1 MRILGVAPATLA
13 LAMLA
18 LPAAAQDAD
27 RSVAGGGIAVAGWK
41 GKVDA
46 RAAGQ
51 GKSVKD
57 SRFASGKD
65 GKMELKI
72 GPAAVYWSDANR
84 AAGSYEVKATFT
96 ENAHKP
102 NHPHS
107 YGVFIGG
114 NDLDTA
120 DQSFAYCIAYANGT
134 YSVKYFHGANVVTVA
149 DRVASAAIN
158 KANDAGTA
166 TNEIGW
172 RVQGGKASCV
182 INGTEVGSWDAA
194 QLVGADKLKSLDGT
208 YGVRVSHNL
217 DLTMTPLTMK
227 KL

>member
-1 MRILGVAPATLA
+1 MRITSAAVAL
-13 LAMLA
+13 LIA
-18 LPAAAQDAD
+18 LPTVAAAQDAD
-27 RSVAGGGIAVAGWK
+27 RSVAGGGISVAGWK
-41 GKVDA
+41 GKIDA
-46 RAAGQ
+46 GAMAQ
-51 GKSVKD
+51 GKTVND
-57 SRFASGKD
+57 SKFSMNAGKLD
-65 GKMELKI
+65 LKI
-72 GPAAVYWSDANR
+72 GPAAIYWSDANR
-84 AAGSYEVKATFT
+84 ATGDYEVKASFT

-114 NDLDTA
+114 SDLDTA

-134 YSVKYFHGANVVTVA
+134 YSVKYFHGASVVTVA
-149 DRVASAAIN
+149 DRVASPAIN

-172 RVQGGKASCV
+172 RVRGGKASCV

-217 DLTMTPLTMK
+217 DLTMTPLTLK